1 MRKFLALTALLMLMS
16 VVTVMACGG
25 DGQKTGTSTSAMINS
40 AMINSATINS
50 ESPQQVTLKGQL
62 VCSTCSL
69 KAEGAHSDCKDFGHT
84 RALKTSDGRMIT
96 LMPNQYSKLL
106 LSDMTLNNKPIEIT
120 GTYFANA
127 NMLDVQ
133 SYSID
138 GGKTMS
144 WCDRDK
150 TMDACK
156 TKTLGS
162 Y

>member
-25 DGQKTGTSTSAMINS
+25 DGQKTGTTTM
-40 AMINSATINS
+40 INS

-144 WCDRDK
+144 WCDHDK

-156 TKTLGS
+156 SRTLGS

>member
-1 MRKFLALTALLMLMS
+1 MMRRFFALTALLMLMS
-16 VVTVMACGG
+16 TVSAMAC
-25 DGQKTGTSTSAMINS
+25 DGASQKTSSSAM
-40 AMINSATINS
+40 INS

-69 KAEGAHSDCKDFGHT
+69 KSLGAHSDCSEFGCTH
-84 RALKTSDGRMIT
+84 ALKTSDGRMVT
-96 LMPNQYSKLL
+96 LMPNQYSKPLFSSKE
-106 LSDMTLNNKPIEIT
+106 LSNKSVEIT

-133 SYSID
+133 SYSVD
-138 GGKTMS
+138 GGKTTS
-144 WCDRDK
+144 WCDHCK
-150 TMDACK
+150 TMDDCK

>member
-1 MRKFLALTALLMLMS
+1 MLRKFFALTALLMLMS
-16 VVTVMACGG
+16 TVAAMACSG
-25 DGQKTGTSTSAMINS
+25 DSQKTGSSAM
-40 AMINSATINS
+40 INS

-69 KAEGAHSDCKDFGHT
+69 KAQGAHSACSEFGCT
-84 RALKTSDGRMIT
+84 YAVKTSDGQMVT
-96 LMPNQYSKLL
+96 LMPNQYSKPIF
-106 LSDMTLNNKPIEIT
+106 SSKEMSNKPVEIT

-133 SYSID
+133 SYSVD

-144 WCDRDK
+144 WCDHCK